1 MGELALAPLSP
12 PLPTKLPLPQPH
24 GRTIYRMQFRSLPT
38 SADSIPAIGFLLPTS
53 RSAQTIVM
61 VYSCRPDVDS
71 SYIDYKSTN
80 TNLTNF
86 FTLVRVARFR
96 FTHPNPLGQVAD
108 ISAQY
113 IVPFCGFL
121 LGNHVRQQN
130 NDIAG
135 KLLVLPLSETVV
147 IRVG

>member
-1 MGELALAPLSP
+1 
-12 PLPTKLPLPQPH
+12 
-24 GRTIYRMQFRSLPT
+24 
-38 SADSIPAIGFLLPTS
+38 
-53 RSAQTIVM
+53 M

-96 FTHPNPLGQVAD
+96 FTHPNPLGPVAD

-121 LGNHVRQQN
+121 RGSHVRQQN
-130 NDIAG
+130 KANRLTAAVNKKTERSIE
-135 KLLVLPLSETVV
+135 L
-147 IRVG
+147 